1 MSLTTL
7 LQQLAN
13 GLSLGGVYA
22 LEAVGFGL
30 IFNILKFSNFSHSA
44 VVAICAYFGYFLS
57 TYLINNF
64 IITLVLTTLFGGMV
78 GVIIEKLAF
87 RPIRLKGAS
96 TTLFLVN
103 SVTTAMLVQQFFS
116 ATLGSD
122 YYAYPEFMKQTA
134 VHIGGITLS
143 KTYLIM
149 LAASA
154 VILLLL
160 SLFLKRTKVGIAIR
174 AASTDI
180 TTPSLMGI
188 NIDLVISSAFFF
200 AGALGGITGYLIGMT
215 YSVDPFIGKVVL
227 KGIIAAII
235 GGMGSL
241 GGGVAAGLIL
251 GAAESLL
258 IAEIGAASTP
268 IVIYSSI
275 ILLLLIR
282 PEGIAGKRYL
292 VKA

>member
-7 LQQLAN
+7 VQQLAN

-57 TYLINNF
+57 TRLIHNF
-64 IITLVLTTLFGGMV
+64 IITLIITTLFGGLV
-78 GVIIEKLAF
+78 GVVIEKLVF
-87 RPIRLKGAS
+87 RPIRLKTAS

-116 ATLGSD
+116 ASLGSN

-134 VHIGGITLS
+134 FRIGSITLS

-149 LAASA
+149 LATSA
-154 VILLLL
+154 IVLLLL
-160 SLFLKRTKVGIAIR
+160 SLLLKRTKVGIAIR
-174 AASTDI
+174 ASSTDI
-180 TTPSLMGI
+180 RTPSLMGI

-200 AGALGGITGYLIGMT
+200 AGILGGITGYLIGMT

-241 GGGVAAGLIL
+241 GGGVIAGLLL
-251 GAAESLL
+251 GVAEALL
-258 IAEIGAASTP
+258 IAEVGAASTP
-268 IVIYSSI
+268 IVIYSAI
-275 ILLLLIR
+275 ILLLLVR

>member
-7 LQQLAN
+7 VQQLAN

-57 TYLINNF
+57 TRLINNF
-64 IITLVLTTLFGGMV
+64 IVTLIITTLFGGLV
-78 GVIIEKLAF
+78 GVVIEKLAF
-87 RPIRLKGAS
+87 RPIRLKTAS

-116 ATLGSD
+116 ATLGSN

-134 VHIGGITLS
+134 FRIGGITLS

-149 LAASA
+149 AAASA
-154 VILLLL
+154 VVLLLL

-174 AASTDI
+174 ASSTDI
-180 TTPSLMGI
+180 RTPSLMGI

-227 KGIIAAII
+227 KGIIASII

-241 GGGVAAGLIL
+241 GGGVIAGLIL
-251 GAAESLL
+251 GAAEALL
-258 IAEIGAASTP
+258 IAEVGAASTP
-268 IVIYSSI
+268 IVIYSAI
-275 ILLLLIR
+275 ILLLLVR
-282 PEGIAGKRYL
+282 PEGIMGKRYL

>member
-7 LQQLAN
+7 VQQLAN

-57 TYLINNF
+57 TRLIPNF
-64 IITLVLTTLFGGMV
+64 MITLVITTLFGGLV
-78 GVIIEKLAF
+78 GVVIEKLVF
-87 RPIRLKGAS
+87 RPIRLKTAS

-116 ATLGSD
+116 ATLGSN

-134 VHIGGITLS
+134 FRIGEITLS

-149 LAASA
+149 AAASA
-154 VILLLL
+154 VVLLLL

-174 AASTDI
+174 ASSTDI
-180 TTPSLMGI
+180 RTPSLMGI

-227 KGIIAAII
+227 KGIIASII

-241 GGGVAAGLIL
+241 AGGVIAGLIL
-251 GAAESLL
+251 GAAEALL
-258 IAEIGAASTP
+258 IAEVGAASTP
-268 IVIYSSI
+268 IVVYSAI
-275 ILLLLIR
+275 ILLLLVR
-282 PEGIAGKRYL
+282 PEGIMGKRYL

>member
-7 LQQLAN
+7 IQQLAN

-57 TYLINNF
+57 TRLIHNF
-64 IITLVLTTLFGGMV
+64 IITLIITTLFGGLV
-78 GVIIEKLAF
+78 GVVIEKLVF
-87 RPIRLKGAS
+87 RPIRLKTAS

-116 ATLGSD
+116 ASLGSN

-134 VHIGGITLS
+134 FRIGSITLS

-149 LAASA
+149 LATSA
-154 VILLLL
+154 IVLLLL
-160 SLFLKRTKVGIAIR
+160 SLLLKRTKVGIAIR
-174 AASTDI
+174 ASSTDI
-180 TTPSLMGI
+180 RTPSLMGI

-200 AGALGGITGYLIGMT
+200 AGVLGGITGYLIGMT

-241 GGGVAAGLIL
+241 GGGVIAGLLL
-251 GAAESLL
+251 GVAEALL
-258 IAEIGAASTP
+258 IAEVGAASTP
-268 IVIYSSI
+268 IVIYSAI
-275 ILLLLIR
+275 ILLLLVR
-282 PEGIAGKRYL
+282 PEGIAGKRHL

>member
-7 LQQLAN
+7 VQQLAN

-57 TYLINNF
+57 TRLIPNF
-64 IITLVLTTLFGGMV
+64 MVTLVITTLFGGIV
-78 GVIIEKLAF
+78 GVVIEKLVF
-87 RPIRLKGAS
+87 RPIRLKTAS

-116 ATLGSD
+116 ATLGSN

-134 VHIGGITLS
+134 FRIGEITLS

-149 LAASA
+149 AAASA
-154 VILLLL
+154 VVLLLL

-174 AASTDI
+174 ASSTDI
-180 TTPSLMGI
+180 RTPSLMGI

-227 KGIIAAII
+227 KGIIASII

-241 GGGVAAGLIL
+241 GGGVIAGLIL
-251 GAAESLL
+251 GAAEALL
-258 IAEIGAASTP
+258 IAEVGAASTP
-268 IVIYSSI
+268 IVVYSAI
-275 ILLLLIR
+275 ILLLLVR
-282 PEGIAGKRYL
+282 PEGIMGKRYL

>member
-7 LQQLAN
+7 VQQLAN

-57 TYLINNF
+57 TRLIPNF
-64 IITLVLTTLFGGMV
+64 MVTLVITTLFGGLV
-78 GVIIEKLAF
+78 GVVIEKLVF
-87 RPIRLKGAS
+87 RPIRLKTAS

-116 ATLGSD
+116 ATLGSN

-134 VHIGGITLS
+134 FRIGEITLS

-149 LAASA
+149 AAASA
-154 VILLLL
+154 VVLLLL

-174 AASTDI
+174 ASSTDI
-180 TTPSLMGI
+180 RTPSLMGI

-227 KGIIAAII
+227 KGIIASII

-241 GGGVAAGLIL
+241 GGGVIAGLIL
-251 GAAESLL
+251 GAAEALL
-258 IAEIGAASTP
+258 IAEVGAASTP
-268 IVIYSSI
+268 IVVYSAI
-275 ILLLLIR
+275 ILLLLVR
-282 PEGIAGKRYL
+282 PEGIMGKRYL

>member
-7 LQQLAN
+7 VQQLAN

-57 TYLINNF
+57 TRLIPNF
-64 IITLVLTTLFGGMV
+64 MVTLVITTLFGGLV
-78 GVIIEKLAF
+78 GVVIEKLVF
-87 RPIRLKGAS
+87 RPIRLKTAS

-116 ATLGSD
+116 ATLGSN

-134 VHIGGITLS
+134 FRIGEITLS

-149 LAASA
+149 AAASA
-154 VILLLL
+154 VVLLLL

-174 AASTDI
+174 ASSTDI
-180 TTPSLMGI
+180 RTPSLMGI

-227 KGIIAAII
+227 KGIIASII

-241 GGGVAAGLIL
+241 GGGVAAGFIL
-251 GAAESLL
+251 GVAESFL
-258 IAEIGAASTP
+258 ISEIGASLTP
-268 IVIYSSI
+268 VAINAAI
-275 ILLLLIR
+275 ILLLLVR
-282 PEGIAGKRYL
+282 PQGIAGKL
-292 VKA
+292 HTIKA